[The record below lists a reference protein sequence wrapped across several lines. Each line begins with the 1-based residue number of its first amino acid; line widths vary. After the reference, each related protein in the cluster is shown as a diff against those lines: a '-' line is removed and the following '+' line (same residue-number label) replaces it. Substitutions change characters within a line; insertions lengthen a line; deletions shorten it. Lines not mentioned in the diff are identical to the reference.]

1 MPVPTTETQSEPSTV
16 RLPQRIQTQ
25 LTDPTYSLDTTKTPP
40 SVGPGAFDPSVI
52 PPSHKDHTRTV
63 VLCFDGTGDQFDTD
77 VCVPSCSRCL
87 PHRLS
92 RRSQNSN
99 IIQLFSMLKKDDK
112 SQQVV
117 YYQVCNSGI
126 FRSWEASAQTQHSRP
141 ALGRTRFPRSR
152 RRSGRTSRR
161 RLIWLLVITSMRM
174 SWVRCSVDICHA
186 SARLRLFLAGGY
198 EFLMEN
204 CTSFNLSACSRT
216 ESPHFVCGARS
227 CRG

>member
-117 YYQVCNSGI
+117 YYQVGRCG
-126 FRSWEASAQTQHSRP
+126 FFV
-141 ALGRTRFPRSR
+141 LG
-152 RRSGRTSRR
+152 RR
-161 RLIWLLVITSMRM
+161 RLKRSILGWHWDVH
-174 SWVRCSVDICHA
+174 D
-186 SARLRLFLAGGY
+186 
-198 EFLMEN
+198 
-204 CTSFNLSACSRT
+204 SRDCDAVLGRRA
-216 ESPHFVCGARS
+216 EED
-227 CRG
+227 